1 MSHLVG
7 PLTYQQ
13 LVKDR
18 AEQVERL
25 TKINAEVTAITA
37 ERNESQSFVDNY
49 TSIKEALQ
57 TSIEAQTALVASNE
71 NAYNNAQDALN
82 AAETVASEADS
93 SLDEAQSLVS
103 EKSADI
109 ASLQETLAELEA
121 EGADPEKIDD
131 LKAKIAAEEAELA
144 VLVSN
149 LNVAQ
154 VAMNSAQANLD
165 LAVTNVKAAQQAF
178 DTSRDTLKSLQ
189 VNLDDNAEALQ
200 SSEDELADV
209 NDRLNEV
216 NKAQTETQGEYDKW
230 IKDNQALLDNF
241 EYQDLIRDNGS
252 IIGHVNINKAAARP
266 PANDEEI
273 AATAQVLTEVIDV
286 DLIQNLT
293 AEERKTAED
302 MMDKAASESN
312 FPSADKAREKALE
325 NIWGFSEVQLQIETA
340 MNAGSF
346 EAKFTTLEDSTIW
359 ALQRLGYSVYS
370 TINSPSLGQSKMI
383 VSWEN
388 IQGNKA

>member
-49 TSIKEALQ
+49 TSIKESLQ

-71 NAYNNAQDALN
+71 SAYKKTQEAMH
-82 AAETVASEADS
+82 AAEDATSEAKAN
-93 SLDEAQSLVS
+93 LNEAQSLAS

-109 ASLQETLAELEA
+109 DSLKEKLAELEA

-131 LKAKIAAEEAELA
+131 LKARIAAEEAELV

-149 LNVAQ
+149 QNVAQ
-154 VAMNSAQANLD
+154 VAANSAEANLE
-165 LAVTNVKAAQQAF
+165 LAVTNTKAAQQAF

-189 VNLDDNAEALQ
+189 AQEAENAEALQ
-200 SSEDELADV
+200 SSENELADV

-241 EYQDLIRDNGS
+241 EYQDLIRDNGN

-273 AATAQVLTEVIDV
+273 AATARVLTEVIDV

-302 MMDKAASESN
+302 MMDKSASESN
-312 FPSADKAREKALE
+312 FPNAEQAREKALE

-359 ALQRLGYSVYS
+359 ALQRLGYAVYS
-370 TINSPSLGQSKMI
+370 TVNSPILGKSKMI